1 MHGQNKFVAFSSSN
15 PITILTTY
23 YVLTYSETHLLRVN
37 PLGHELSFDE
47 GSDLGLLAGEPG
59 HPLSGLVEAE
69 VAHEEGRRY
78 LWVVEVH
85 ACGCKRYPEQCACL
99 PSIFK

>member
-15 PITILTTY
+15 PIPILTT

-69 VAHEEGRRY
+69 VAHDERRRD
-78 LWVVEVH
+78 LGVVKVH
-85 ACGCKRYPEQCACL
+85 A
-99 PSIFK
+99 